1 MFFSGAS
8 PWSRGEVPQ
17 WQHLPWPQLRN
28 VLAELQPRGPSRA
41 RQPCF
46 IPDLETPTRNCL
58 HRHRL
63 FSLVHFTW
71 ISCLQGESAVKFP
84 QQPEDPRGTASA
96 TGQILPPTLSSGTDT
111 KGPREDFQCHHGR
124 CQPVTSSQ
132 RTPKQWAGAGST
144 PKIVF
149 TLPCPRGRLP
159 EQRVPR
165 CLLLDA
171 LYLTWQWAVPWQY
184 PICSPL
190 SRE

>member
-1 MFFSGAS
+1 MEMRPPRVFPLLHVFSGAS

-28 VLAELQPRGPSRA
+28 VLAKLQPRGPSQA

-46 IPDLETPTRNCL
+46 IPDLETPTCNCL

-84 QQPEDPRGTASA
+84 QQPKDPRGTASA
-96 TGQILPPTLSSGTDT
+96 TGQILPPTLCSGTDT

-132 RTPKQWAGAGST
+132 RRRSSGQEREALRK
-144 PKIVF
+144 
-149 TLPCPRGRLP
+149 L
-159 EQRVPR
+159 
-165 CLLLDA
+165 CLLCRAPVADFLSSE
-171 LYLTWQWAVPWQY
+171 Y
-184 PICSPL
+184 PAAFC
-190 SRE
+190 

>member
-1 MFFSGAS
+1 MCWLSCSPTALPEQDNPVSFQTSGLHHAIVYTGMGCLVWAILHGFLACRESLQSNS
-8 PWSRGEVPQ
+8 PSSQKIQEELHVPQ
-17 WQHLPWPQLRN
+17 
-28 VLAELQPRGPSRA
+28 
-41 RQPCF
+41 
-46 IPDLETPTRNCL
+46 D
-58 HRHRL
+58 
-63 FSLVHFTW
+63 
-71 ISCLQGESAVKFP
+71 ES
-84 QQPEDPRGTASA
+84 S
-96 TGQILPPTLSSGTDT
+96 PPTDT
-111 KGPREDFQCHHGR
+111 KGAREDFQCHHRR

-165 CLLLDA
+165 CLLLDV